1 MNDQSKGSLGDYY
14 EEAGSWA
21 SERAELARRNNRTA
35 WIVAGVLGAVAILEA
50 IGIVV
55 MMPLKTTE
63 PYTLMVDRQTGYVQ
77 ALKPVTPESI
87 APDAA
92 LTRSFLVQYVIARE
106 EFDIDTLK
114 TNYRK
119 VALWS
124 TGEARERYVSSTNA
138 GNPASP
144 LATLPRRAL
153 VEVQIRSVSSLNA
166 DTALV
171 RFATTRT
178 DPGAQRAEPQ
188 LWAAVIKYQ
197 FSSAAMSAEDRF
209 TNPLGFQVV
218 RYRRDAEVPP
228 PPPAAPGPAVAPPNG
243 ARSVPASP
251 SPVAGPGPARAVP

>member
-1 MNDQSKGSLGDYY
+1 MNDQSRGPLSDYY

-21 SERAELARRNNRTA
+21 SERAAMTRANHRYG
-35 WIVAGVLGAVAILEA
+35 WIVAGVLGTVAVLEA
-50 IGIVV
+50 IAIVV

-77 ALKPVTPESI
+77 ALKAVTPEAI
-87 APDAA
+87 APDTA

-124 TGEARERYVSSTNA
+124 AGEARARYTADMNA

-144 LATLPRRAL
+144 LTTLPRRAL
-153 VEVQIRSVSSLNA
+153 VEVQIRSISSLNA

-228 PPPAAPGPAVAPPNG
+228 PVPAPATQGPPAA
-243 ARSVPASP
+243 AR
-251 SPVAGPGPARAVP
+251 PVASAQSPNAPVSQPRQAP